1 MMKSHMRML
10 ASAALALLLTFQA
23 SYAGTIIKLDLSGV
37 GLADVEYSG
46 GPTGVYS
53 TMDDGVAGT
62 TGEQNTSI
70 LYTGF
75 LSSNPATTG
84 SYTLGGAT
92 ASGPAVVTGTDITQN
107 LSGGSFQLYDS
118 TNTLLLN
125 VNLGLSQIHGN
136 MNSEMGAEF
145 SITNGTVV
153 GGTLAPQLVANS
165 IGTSMT
171 LSDISSGGLSVGGGG
186 YLNAFFAD
194 ATKIIT
200 AQQIPEPAA
209 IFLALCGA
217 SVAMIRPRRS

>member
-1 MMKSHMRML
+1 MRAPLKVL
-10 ASAALALLLTFQA
+10 ACATVALLLSCHA
-23 SYAGTIIKLDLSGV
+23 SRAGTIIKLDLSGV
-37 GLADVEYSG
+37 QTIDVEYSG

-53 TMDDGVAGT
+53 TSDDGVAGT
-62 TGEQNTSI
+62 TGDQDTAI

-84 SYTLGGAT
+84 SYTLSGAT
-92 ASGPAVVTGTDITQN
+92 ASGTAVVTGTDVNQP
-107 LSGGSFQLYDS
+107 LSGGNFKLFDS

-136 MNSEMGAEF
+136 LNSNLGAEF

-153 GGTLAPQLVANS
+153 GGTLAPQLVATS

-171 LSDISSGGLSVGGGG
+171 LSDISGLFIDGGG
-186 YLNAFFAD
+186 YLGSFFAD

-200 AQQIPEPAA
+200 ATQAVPEPATF
-209 IFLALCGA
+209 FLALG
-217 SVAMIRPRRS
+217 VLIVPAMLRRRAA